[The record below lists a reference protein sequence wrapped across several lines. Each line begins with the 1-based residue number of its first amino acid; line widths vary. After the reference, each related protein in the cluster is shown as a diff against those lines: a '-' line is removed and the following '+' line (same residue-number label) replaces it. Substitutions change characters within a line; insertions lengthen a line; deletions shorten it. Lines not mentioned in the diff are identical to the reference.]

1 MVSCLRLDVLVTVKG
16 IEQNLYLMHWEDQ
29 VLVKQRHIKCRFE
42 TFLKTLLS
50 VNNWPLTSGQSEPC
64 CHTRTAV
71 SPHAHRVINVTF
83 VNIT

>member
-50 VNNWPLTSGQSEPC
+50 VNNWPLTSGQS
-64 CHTRTAV
+64 
-71 SPHAHRVINVTF
+71 
-83 VNIT
+83 